1 MRGARA
7 FVAVIVGSGVVAFAP
22 VADEV
27 LPELSRTELRVMT
40 WNVLGSADPD
50 PGAIAAQIVR
60 RRVDVAAL
68 QEIEETQTLE
78 LEAHLREIDPRWRA
92 VWHATGHDPGGG
104 LPFTPPMEGH
114 AILSRLS
121 TTGAR
126 SWGLPQRD
134 FHERIL
140 QRVVVT
146 IGDDE
151 LYVYN
156 THLCRTPAFAFQD
169 RACWA
174 RDQAGRAAQVRAVLR
189 RVREDASA
197 QSVLLGD
204 LNARPGSPPVELL
217 GGFMRDTGVMQPS
230 RTRIDY
236 VFVRGLY
243 AERAAS
249 PPTDLSDHRPV
260 IAELS
265 LVGP

>member
-7 FVAVIVGSGVVAFAP
+7 FVAVIVGLGVVAFAP
-22 VADEV
+22 VADDV

-50 PGAIAAQIVR
+50 PGAIAAEIVR
-60 RRVDVAAL
+60 RRADVAAL
-68 QEIEETQTLE
+68 QEIEETQAFE
-78 LEAHLREIDPRWRA
+78 LEAELREVDPRWRA
-92 VWHATGHDPGGG
+92 VWHATGHDPGGA

-121 TTGAR
+121 MAGAR
-126 SWGLPQRD
+126 SWRLPQRD
-134 FHERIL
+134 FHDRIL

-146 IGDDE
+146 FGDHE

-156 THLCRTPAFAFQD
+156 THLCRTPALAFQD

-174 RDQAGRAAQVRAVLR
+174 RDQAGRTAQVRAILR
-189 RVREDASA
+189 HVRRDASA
-197 QSVLLGD
+197 RSILLGD

-217 GGFMRDTGVMQPS
+217 GGFMRDTGVLQSS

-243 AERAAS
+243 SRRAARPS
-249 PPTDLSDHRPV
+249 TDLSDHRPV

-265 LVGP
+265 QVAP